1 MTSKRP
7 LLIPHKRPL
16 LPPTTHTTTNQN
28 PVYKVLNPSTTPAT
42 THVKPPLDTNDNEE
56 ESINEPV
63 RDKSTQIQFSFASA
77 PQPFLDPPTWEAM
90 LKRARTVAASA
101 SASVGESASA
111 SASNSVRRRGETSNS
126 EFLGTETP
134 DQQRIRR
141 EREAEYGSMA
151 IRGRSSVSGR
161 GRRTRASGRGY
172 WGGQF

>member
-16 LPPTTHTTTNQN
+16 LPPTIHTTTNQKH
-28 PVYKVLNPSTTPAT
+28 VYKVLNPNTTAPTTNMKPA
-42 THVKPPLDTNDNEE
+42 LDANKD
-56 ESINEPV
+56 EPV
-63 RDKSTQIQFSFASA
+63 TEPTNKTPSRIEFSFASA

-90 LKRARTVAASA
+90 LKRAQARAASA
-101 SASVGESASA
+101 SVSLGEGESAS
-111 SASNSVRRRGETSNS
+111 NSTSTRRRGENLS
-126 EFLGTETP
+126 ESSELETP

-172 WGGQF
+172 WGGQY

>member
-1 MTSKRP
+1 
-7 LLIPHKRPL
+7 
-16 LPPTTHTTTNQN
+16 
-28 PVYKVLNPSTTPAT
+28 VLNPSTKPAT
-42 THVKPPLDTNDNEE
+42 THMKPPLDTNDYEE
-56 ESINEPV
+56 ESINEPTK
-63 RDKSTQIQFSFASA
+63 DNSTQIQFSFASA

-90 LKRARTVAASA
+90 LKRAQTAAASA
-101 SASVGESASA
+101 GGSASA
-111 SASNSVRRRGETSNS
+111 SASNSVRRSGENPNS
-126 EFLGTETP
+126 ESLGTETP

>member
-7 LLIPHKRPL
+7 LLIPHKRAL
-16 LPPTTHTTTNQN
+16 LPPTAHTHSNHK
-28 PVYKVLNPSTTPAT
+28 PVHKVLNPSAT
-42 THVKPPLDTNDNEE
+42 SAITQMKPPLDDNEDDL
-56 ESINEPV
+56 INEPITEKPT
-63 RDKSTQIQFSFASA
+63 RIEFSFASS

-90 LKRARTVAASA
+90 LKRAQRTAASA
-101 SASVGESASA
+101 STGENESAN
-111 SASNSVRRRGETSNS
+111 ASNSTPRRGENLS
-126 EFLGTETP
+126 ESSGTETP

-172 WGGQF
+172 WAGRY